1 MEKSVRKWAL
11 LIVVVAAACARNPGM
26 GSSLT
31 GAPTARD
38 AATMFVGAANSQ
50 DLQAMGAIWGSE
62 KGAARDNMDRMEL
75 DRRLIILQPC
85 YAHDRAQVLDDRIGT
100 VVTQRL
106 VRIQLT
112 RANRTKTLE
121 FTVVRGPSNRWYV
134 ENAAYETVQNDFCRR

>member
-1 MEKSVRKWAL
+1 
-11 LIVVVAAACARNPGM
+11 M

-31 GAPTARD
+31 GAPSARD

-50 DLQAMGAIWGSE
+50 DLQAMGAVWGSA
-62 KGAARDNMDRMEL
+62 KGAARDNMDREQL

-85 YAHDRAQVLDDRIGT
+85 YAHDRAQVLDEQLGSSATER
-100 VVTQRL
+100 R

-121 FTVVRGPSNRWYV
+121 FKVVRGPSNRWYV
-134 ENAAYETVQNDFCRR
+134 EDAAYESVQADFCRNTR

>member
-11 LIVVVAAACARNPGM
+11 LITVVVAACARNPGM

-38 AATMFVGAANSQ
+38 AATMFVSAANSQ
-50 DLQAMGAIWGSE
+50 DLQAMGAVWGSE

-112 RANRTKTLE
+112 RASRTKTLE
-121 FTVVRGPSNRWYV
+121 FKVVRGPSNRWYV
-134 ENAAYETVQNDFCRR
+134 EDTAYETVQADFCRR

>member
-1 MEKSVRKWAL
+1 MRKWAL
-11 LIVVVAAACARNPGM
+11 LITVIAAACARNPGM

-38 AATMFVGAANSQ
+38 AATMFVSAANSQ
-50 DLQAMGAIWGSE
+50 DLQAMGAVWGSE
-62 KGAARDNMDRMEL
+62 KGAARDNMDRIEL

-121 FTVVRGPSNRWYV
+121 FKVVRGPSNRWYV
-134 ENAAYETVQNDFCRR
+134 EDSAYETVQTDFCRR

>member
-1 MEKSVRKWAL
+1 
-11 LIVVVAAACARNPGM
+11 
-26 GSSLT
+26 
-31 GAPTARD
+31 
-38 AATMFVGAANSQ
+38 MFVSAANSQ
-50 DLQAMGAIWGSE
+50 DLQAMGAVWGSE

-134 ENAAYETVQNDFCRR
+134 QDTAYETVQTDFCRR